1 MAIDRAGAR
10 RRVRTITGWT
20 AVGAAAM
27 TAAFAFGAARG
38 THAAAG
44 AQSRSPAGTP
54 DATTPNSPPQ
64 AATPQGGSPQSPY
77 PDYGGSGSGQGFQ
90 PPSASTGPPAGMSGG
105 S

>member
-10 RRVRTITGWT
+10 RRVRTITAWAAGG
-20 AVGAAAM
+20 AVAM

-38 THAAAG
+38 NHAAAS
-44 AQSRSPAGTP
+44 ARSAPPARSR
-54 DATTPNSPPQ
+54 DATPP
-64 AATPQGGSPQSPY
+64 AAPPPAAAPQGAY
-77 PDYGGSGSGQGFQ
+77 PDNGGSDSGQGFA